1 MNNPTRIFDL
11 AYQQQKLYP
20 NHHMF
25 STKINGEWQFT
36 KPAEFIA
43 HTREISKGLLAL
55 GIKPGDRVGLVCE
68 SRYEWHVV
76 DFAIQQIGAV
86 VVAIYPN
93 ITDAEYQ
100 FIFNDAEIQLCIVSN
115 KNLYERINNMFES
128 IYSLE
133 YIFAIND
140 FPDSR
145 NWAELKE
152 IGKKY
157 YR

>member
-1 MNNPTRIFDL
+1 M
-11 AYQQQKLYP
+11 
-20 NHHMF
+20 
-25 STKINGEWQFT
+25 
-36 KPAEFIA
+36 
-43 HTREISKGLLAL
+43 
-55 GIKPGDRVGLVCE
+55 
-68 SRYEWHVV
+68 V

-152 IGKKY
+152 IGKNITDEYVNNLSSTVRSSDLATLIYTSGRTGKPKGVMLSHNNLVSNFIAAKEIVVLEEGT
-157 YR
+157 RD

>member
-1 MNNPTRIFDL
+1 M
-11 AYQQQKLYP
+11 
-20 NHHMF
+20 
-25 STKINGEWQFT
+25 
-36 KPAEFIA
+36 A

-115 KNLYERINNMFES
+115 KNLMSAS
-128 IYSLE
+128 IVC
-133 YIFAIND
+133 
-140 FPDSR
+140 
-145 NWAELKE
+145 LKAF
-152 IGKKY
+152 GRRRRSFLKN
-157 YR
+157 YRP